1 MVIVYILIAAA
12 YLTLNYFI
20 AEWFSE
26 AAEDKGYGNFAD
38 RKYFWICFW
47 LGFIGYLL
55 VIALPDRGK
64 RPAGPGELPK
74 L

>member
-1 MVIVYILIAAA
+1 MVIIYILIAAA
-12 YLTLNYFI
+12 YLVLDYFI
-20 AEWFSE
+20 AEWFAE
-26 AAEDKGYGNFAD
+26 ATYAKGYHES
-38 RKYFWICFW
+38 KYFWICFW

-55 VIALPDRGK
+55 VIALPDRGN

>member
-1 MVIVYILIAAA
+1 MTFVYILIAAA
-12 YLTLNYFI
+12 YLTLNYYI
-20 AEWFSE
+20 AKWFSE
-26 AAEDKGYGNFAD
+26 AAEDKGYDNYVN

-64 RPAGPGELPK
+64 RPASPGELPK

>member
-1 MVIVYILIAAA
+1 MATVYILIAAA
-12 YLTLNYFI
+12 YLTLDYFI
-20 AEWFSE
+20 AKWFSE
-26 AAEDKGYGNFAD
+26 AAEDKGYDD
-38 RKYFWICFW
+38 RKCFWICFW